1 MANITLSTTLSNLV
15 VDATNNIITV
25 ASTPASTIVFTEG
38 GGLDQAAVR
47 LSLSNV
53 APILYDSSTGVFS
66 FDSNATFSGKTTD
79 NLPQGNSNIY
89 FSTSG
94 AAVNTTNLP
103 EGTNLYFTAAR
114 ARGNV
119 SANTATGASYNS
131 STGVFS
137 LSAIPN
143 SSLTNTTVTINGKSV
158 ALGSSNTLTTSD
170 IGEGTNLYFTAARA
184 RGNVSATDAGGMGAF
199 SYSSASGVFTYT
211 GPSDSEVRAV
221 ISAANTTTGHGN
233 ISYNNSTGVITFNR
247 VTAANILG
255 EITAGNVKLKQFSET
270 VHNVGNTFGNI
281 SINAANGSTQTL
293 TLVGNVTGISF
304 TNITAG
310 STVTLIL
317 RQDAIGYRLLNT
329 TSFSSNWTN
338 WDFVGDH
345 TTLTVDPNAYDI
357 LTVTYDGTNYFAS
370 LVNFNTPVIQNSQLA
385 NSNITVNG
393 VTIAL
398 GGSGTINTFN
408 AATVNGNLTVNGNIN
423 ATGNINVQNVED
435 LYVRDQTIVLNA
447 NAASPANVQI
457 VSNRPGFAN
466 TEIKWNEQTDAWTFT
481 NNGTTYYPIPTSTT
495 DLAEGANLWYT
506 VGRANTAID
515 NRVTKSFVE
524 ALAISY
530 TSLSDKPSIP
540 THTSNLINDS
550 GFITTANANVI
561 SVNGKTGA
569 VTLTTTDVNEGA
581 NLYYTTDRAN
591 SAIGAYQGA
600 ISTAGNITT
609 TANVSG
615 QYILGNG
622 AFLTGITGSGTV
634 TQVNTGENLTGGPI
648 TTTGTIGMANTLAN
662 VNGVSSETAS
672 NLTLATNKQIT
683 VTTRQRNNDVTNSA
697 NITGEGFALSQ
708 TDNFFN
714 APFFSYSGS
723 EQLKTIGIN
732 GSTTA
737 GSNVISVTSLRD
749 MQNNALN
756 ISNVKP
762 YYAFTDQ
769 PLLSGGTTIFPA
781 GTYVVSASGSNI
793 FMSANALYSEPL
805 NFDPGDPYGNS
816 FGALSPGAYD
826 ATTGLLVA
834 LESNFDGGGANAQLI
849 TFNFLN
855 NVDLKYGYGPN
866 GPATTNFAY
875 SIGTSS
881 DYSINTNVIN
891 NFLFGRTD
899 FSADQT
905 VANFRRGVTIGDA
918 DLTNRG
924 ENDGVQTF
932 GLNIVWDGTAN
943 TNADYGTTG
952 VFPQMLLKQYTTGTY
967 QATSLTNAGPRLLFI
982 GANGKNT
989 DDPLTT
995 YARNN
1000 QELGRISWLSTTSLN
1015 SAPGTLGTP
1024 AYISVVSNRDQ
1035 TTGPGGVG
1043 MYFVAAPTDASLGAV
1058 GQVGAGNARQLWA
1071 AAHRGNTIISAGA
1084 PFNGNSGNVLFA
1096 PARQSSNEGNA
1107 VLLAQRIVDGACASP
1122 HWATIGYDV
1131 PTSNTGARIS
1141 VTNGHN
1147 TASARNGNLSVALNR
1162 RDNAVGFGTKEWALK
1177 LRSGQ
1182 TDLVLTED
1190 GVIRTT
1196 FTGANITTAGNVSAS
1211 TFLGNIVGTTGNFTG
1226 NVSASTVNAAFFVGD
1241 GSNITNI
1248 NYSNANVQQYL
1259 AFGLG
1264 SNNINTTGNVSA
1276 STFLGNINGTTGTF
1290 SANVDVTGNINL
1302 TGRLLGYDRVYGE
1315 FAYTAGNIVPVAAD
1329 TIYAFPLDTTL
1340 INSDV
1345 IANNTS
1351 RINITKPG
1359 FYKLFSSIQVKNSD
1373 NANDHILRFWLR
1385 KNGADV
1391 ANSAT
1396 LITPLKLQEQVV
1408 SMHWMVESD
1417 GDDYWEIVYY
1427 VNDTDVTFPYY
1438 GSIAS
1443 PVTAPAAPPII
1454 VNVIPVGA

>member
-1 MANITLSTTLSNLV
+1 MINITGGNVIATSNVNTVGIVATSNVVGNFFIGNGSLLTGLPATYSNANVASFLATGFGSNTITTSSNISAGNV
-15 VDATNNIITV
+15 NATTVYTNN
-25 ASTPASTIVFTEG
+25 
-38 GGLDQAAVR
+38 VR
-47 LSLSNV
+47 TLIGDFNLTTN
-53 APILYDSSTGVFS
+53 
-66 FDSNATFSGKTTD
+66 SG
-79 NLPQGNSNIY
+79 
-89 FSTSG
+89 
-94 AAVNTTNLP
+94 NTTINTDKLFLLTGLLTLNP
-103 EGTNLYFTAAR
+103 NFAITTA
-114 ARGNV
+114 N
-119 SANTATGASYNS
+119 
-131 STGVFS
+131 
-137 LSAIPN
+137 
-143 SSLTNTTVTINGKSV
+143 
-158 ALGSSNTLTTSD
+158 D
-170 IGEGTNLYFTAARA
+170 
-184 RGNVSATDAGGMGAF
+184 
-199 SYSSASGVFTYT
+199 
-211 GPSDSEVRAV
+211 DSKFAV
-221 ISAANTTTGHGN
+221 ISESLRPIKISVPAVSTPPGN
-233 ISYNNSTGVITFNR
+233 NKGI
-247 VTAANILG
+247 ILD
-255 EITAGNVKLKQFSET
+255 TPNVQ
-270 VHNVGNTFGNI
+270 
-281 SINAANGSTQTL
+281 ANGTL
-293 TLVGNVTGISF
+293 TVVGNVTAPYFIGNGSLLTGVSGL
-304 TNITAG
+304 TNAQVVSYIAT
-310 STVTLIL
+310 
-317 RQDAIGYRLLNT
+317 QP
-329 TSFSSNWTN
+329 
-338 WDFVGDH
+338 
-345 TTLTVDPNAYDI
+345 LTV
-357 LTVTYDGTNYFAS
+357 
-370 LVNFNTPVIQNSQLA
+370 
-385 NSNITVNG
+385 
-393 VTIAL
+393 
-398 GGSGTINTFN
+398 GGNLQ
-408 AATVNGNLTVNGNIN
+408 VNGNLDV
-423 ATGNINVQNVED
+423 TGNVNYQNVTD
-435 LYVRDQTIVLNA
+435 LYVRDQIIVLNA
-447 NAASPANVQI
+447 NASTNSNVQI
-457 VSNRPGFAN
+457 IANRPTATN
-466 TEIKWNEQTDAWTFT
+466 TSLRWNEQSGRWEFT
-481 NNGTTYYPIPTSTT
+481 NNGTTYFPIPTSTTDLIEGANLYFRTDRANTNSNAWLTTKTTT
-495 DLAEGANLWYT
+495 DLAEGANL
-506 VGRANTAID
+506 
-515 NRVTKSFVE
+515 
-524 ALAISY
+524 
-530 TSLSDKPSIP
+530 
-540 THTSNLINDS
+540 
-550 GFITTANANVI
+550 
-561 SVNGKTGA
+561 
-569 VTLTTTDVNEGA
+569 
-581 NLYYTTDRAN
+581 YYTTARAN

-648 TTTGTIGMANTLAN
+648 TTTGTIGMANALAN
-662 VNGVSSETAS
+662 VNSVSSETAA

-683 VTTRQRNNDVTNSA
+683 VTTRQRNNDITNSA
-697 NITGEGFALSQ
+697 NIRGEGFALSQ

-769 PLLSGGTTIFPA
+769 PLATVATTIFPA

-834 LESNFDGGGANAQLI
+834 LESDFDGGGANAQLI

-855 NVDLKYGYGPN
+855 NLDLKYGYGPN

-924 ENDGVQTF
+924 ENDGIQTF

-1000 QELGRISWLSTTSLN
+1000 QELGRISWLSTTSFN

-1043 MYFVAAPTDASLGAV
+1043 MYFVAAPTDSSLGAV

-1096 PARQSSNEGNA
+1096 PARQSSGEGNA

-1264 SNNINTTGNVSA
+1264 SNNINTTGN
-1276 STFLGNINGTTGTF
+1276 I
-1290 SANVDVTGNINL
+1290 
-1302 TGRLLGYDRVYGE
+1302 
-1315 FAYTAGNIVPVAAD
+1315 TAGNTIVNGVSFNTAGTTAPSSGQIVYNSTYGTHQVGLD
-1329 TIYAFPLDTTL
+1329 GSNVMLMGQDLVVYALNDEANTL
-1340 INSDV
+1340 SKGEVVYLSGANGNHATV
-1345 IANNTS
+1345 RRAVNNT
-1351 RINITKPG
+1351 
-1359 FYKLFSSIQVKNSD
+1359 D
-1373 NANDHILRFWLR
+1373 
-1385 KNGADV
+1385 

-1396 LITPLKLQEQVV
+1396 TIGIVKGDIAAGQLGYIVSQGVVDGLNLGSYTAGDKLYLGNVAGTFTNVKPQSPEHYVFIGVVQRANAGNGQILVRVQNGFELDEIHDVNVTNVQPNDILFRNAGNTLWVNQNLGTTLTNTNITLKQFNETR
-1408 SMHWMVESD
+1408 
-1417 GDDYWEIVYY
+1417 
-1427 VNDTDVTFPYY
+1427 VNLGSTGGNITLNMAN
-1438 GSIAS
+1438 GSIFAMTATSNISNIALSNAS
-1443 PVTAPAAPPII
+1443 IGASGTLIITQDGTGSKTLTTTSAWKFAGGSKTLTTTANAIDI
-1454 VNVIPVGA
+1454 VNFFTDGTTVFAALSKGYS